1 MLSKIP
7 LNNLTE
13 FSFTIQGNKTRLE
26 IVETLNRVLSINLKG
41 QKLGTVNVLNFST
54 LEFIYNT
61 KLYSQEMDLITHA
74 I

>member
-26 IVETLNRVLSINLKG
+26 IVKTLNRVLSINLKG